1 MEDAHLVTVLTLVLD
16 FSSFFTPT
24 LPDMAYGAIAS
35 CSCFLMI
42 SSPSISPP
50 LQTMACK
57 RTRVTFLNYKC
68 DYLIPLHFSVS
79 PLPSGKT
86 NNLKYTK
93 PDGHR
98 PLGIWLT
105 PSLTS
110 SALLTPQGLLLG

>member
-1 MEDAHLVTVLTLVLD
+1 MEDAHLVAVLTLVLD
-16 FSSFFTPT
+16 FASFFTPT
-24 LPDMAYGAIAS
+24 LPDTAHGAIAS

-42 SSPSISPP
+42 SLPSISPA
-50 LQTMACK
+50 LQTMPYK

-68 DYLIPLHFSVS
+68 DDLIPLHFSVS
-79 PLPSGKT
+79 PLPSGEI

-110 SALLTPQGLLLG
+110 FALLTPQGLLLG